1 MVEKE
6 AIEIMNHWIEYEK
19 QNKDKINRAEELIE
33 IQETI
38 LDIIKRKDKEIEYL
52 KIEIEEAWEEW
63 NNLEIG
69 SYEEEKRLNLE
80 INKNDKIITEM
91 AKKINEA
98 YCQENSF
105 FIWFEENFG
114 IRNEGDYSKEIKNY
128 FNGKVVS

>member
-38 LDIIKRKDKEIEYL
+38 LDII
-52 KIEIEEAWEEW
+52 
-63 NNLEIG
+63 
-69 SYEEEKRLNLE
+69 
-80 INKNDKIITEM
+80 NKKDKIITEM

>member
-38 LDIIKRKDKEIEYL
+38 LDIIKRKDKEIECL